1 VEFHLKFQGVAPAR
15 HVEQAREI
23 AKKYSTD
30 PKAPMKLSS
39 RWKWN

>member
-15 HVEQAREI
+15 HVEQARET

-30 PKAPMKLSS
+30 PKAPMKPSS